1 MRTTAENG
9 AQGLTTR
16 PSYPQS
22 GSSKRVTPSGAPAR
36 KQRHTTQGGFREKQ
50 MDQKVKLEKDQMH
63 ARHAC
68 IRQSA

>member
-22 GSSKRVTPSGAPAR
+22 GSSKHATLHGAPAR
-36 KQRHTTQGGFREKQ
+36 KQRHTTRGGFREKQ
-50 MDQKVKLEKDQMH
+50 MDQKIKLEKDQVH

-68 IRQSA
+68 TRQRA